1 MAIHQTNALTAATE
15 NFEFVDADTLGDS
28 SMDMKQLAFNL
39 DSFKISVE
47 KDMSTVVDTMKS
59 YNERFDAKSTSIDNN
74 LNAVVQNLDTN
85 INTLSKHMAGM
96 ESKITRVNDAMD
108 VIKWELKEER
118 RLKTLE
124 RAAQMTN
131 NVRSFAYHNGTWVSS
146 GDLAKKVLQYFMLD
160 SGCELPSGA
169 TLVNAG
175 SSVNNEDALAA
186 FRDKFTWQIKLLVKR
201 EPRLVK
207 KTNGKY
213 DIHYD

>member
-15 NFEFVDADTLGDS
+15 NSEFVDADTLGDS

-59 YNERFDAKSTSIDNN
+59 YNERFDAKSTSI
-74 LNAVVQNLDTN
+74 NAVVQNLDTN

-146 GDLAKKVLQYFMLD
+146 GDLAKKVIQYFMLG

-169 TLVNAG
+169 TLVNDG
-175 SSVNNEDALAA
+175 SSVDNEDAFAA
-186 FRDKFTWQIKLLVKR
+186 FRDKFTWQIKLLIKR

-213 DIHYD
+213 DIHYE